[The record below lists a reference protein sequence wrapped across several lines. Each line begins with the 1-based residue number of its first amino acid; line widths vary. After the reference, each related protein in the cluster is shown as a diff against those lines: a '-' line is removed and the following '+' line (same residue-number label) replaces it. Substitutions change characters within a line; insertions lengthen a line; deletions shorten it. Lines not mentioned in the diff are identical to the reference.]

1 MKDISAF
8 IDRTAFKKG
17 NILFFFFLIF
27 CFFSR
32 LNLQFFFI
40 DILSQLAFQILIGGI
55 LLFFILLFLKRFL
68 ASAICVL
75 VCIIF
80 AADIL
85 SSCNHC
91 NAILE
96 DKSQIQNKL
105 RLMSFNISY
114 ENPVENFEN
123 IRKMILSEKP
133 DIVQLQEFSPQMH
146 DKIKTLR
153 SIFPY
158 STELNK
164 PKGIFDSLILSKHPL
179 TNTKIDDNHV
189 VITNL
194 ILNEAEISIL
204 GIHFL
209 PGGTKE
215 TFNNALQ
222 QISYLKTIVNNTNK
236 NLILLGDL
244 NMTSTSK
251 RFVKFLKETNLYTY
265 ASYKNITSTWPAF
278 MPNFLGIQIDHIL
291 FSNNFKMVN
300 KKTSNSF
307 GSDHRPLIVE
317 LSYL

>member
-1 MKDISAF
+1 MKDILAF
-8 IDRTAFKKG
+8 IDKTVFKNG

-40 DILSQLAFQILIGGI
+40 NVLSHLGFQILIGGI
-55 LLFFILLFLKRFL
+55 LLFCILLFLKRFW
-68 ASAICVL
+68 ASMICIF
-75 VCIIF
+75 VCIVF
-80 AADIL
+80 TADIL

-91 NAILE
+91 NAVLK
-96 DKSQIQNKL
+96 DRSQIRNKL
-105 RLMSFNISY
+105 RLISFNISY
-114 ENPVENFEN
+114 ENSVKNFEN

-133 DIVQLQEFSPQMH
+133 DIVQFQEFSPQMQ

-164 PKGIFDSLILSKHPL
+164 PKGPYDSLILSKYPL
-179 TNTKIDDNHV
+179 TNTKVDNNHV

-194 ILNEAEISIL
+194 ILNETEISIV
-204 GIHFL
+204 GIHLL

-215 TFNNALQ
+215 NFNYALQ
-222 QISYLKTIVNNTNK
+222 QISYLKTILSNTSK

-251 RFVKFLKETNLYTY
+251 RFANFLKETNLYTY
-265 ASYKNITSTWPAF
+265 TSYKNITSTWPAF
-278 MPNFLGIQIDHIL
+278 VPNFLGTQIDHIL
-291 FSNNFKMVN
+291 FSNNFKMVD
-300 KKTSNSF
+300 KKTANSF
-307 GSDHRPLIVE
+307 GSVHRPLIVE
-317 LSYL
+317 LSY

>member
-1 MKDISAF
+1 MKDIFTF
-8 IDRTAFKKG
+8 IDRTVFKKG
-17 NILFFFFLIF
+17 NILFLFFLIV

-40 DILSQLAFQILIGGI
+40 DIFSHLGFQILIGGV
-55 LLFFILLFLKRFL
+55 LLFCILLFLKRFW
-68 ASAICVL
+68 ACVICVL

-80 AADIL
+80 TTDIL
-85 SSCNHC
+85 LSCNHC
-91 NAILE
+91 NAALK

-105 RLMSFNISY
+105 RLISFNISY
-114 ENPVENFEN
+114 ENPVENFKN
-123 IRKMILSEKP
+123 IREMILSEKP
-133 DIVQLQEFSPQMH
+133 DIVQFQEFSPQMQ

-164 PKGIFDSLILSKHPL
+164 PKGPYDSLILSKHPL
-179 TNTKIDDNHV
+179 TNTKVEDNHV

-194 ILNEAEISIL
+194 ILNKTEISIV
-204 GIHFL
+204 GIHL
-209 PGGTKE
+209 LTGGTKKN
-215 TFNNALQ
+215 FNNGLQ

-251 RFVKFLKETNLYTY
+251 RFAKFLKETNLYTY
-265 ASYKNITSTWPAF
+265 TSYKNITSTWPAF
-278 MPNFLGIQIDHIL
+278 IPNFLGIQIDHIL
-291 FSNNFKMVN
+291 FSNNFKMVD

-317 LSYL
+317 LSY

>member
-1 MKDISAF
+1 MKDISTF
-8 IDRTAFKKG
+8 IDRTVFKKG

-40 DILSQLAFQILIGGI
+40 DILSHLGFQILIGGA
-55 LLFFILLFLKRFL
+55 LLFCILLFLKRFW
-68 ASAICVL
+68 ASMICIF
-75 VCIIF
+75 VCIVF
-80 AADIL
+80 TADIL

-91 NAILE
+91 NAVLK
-96 DKSQIQNKL
+96 DRSQIRNKL
-105 RLMSFNISY
+105 RLISFNISY

-123 IRKMILSEKP
+123 IRDMILSEKP
-133 DIVQLQEFSPQMH
+133 DIVQFQEFSPQMQ

-164 PKGIFDSLILSKHPL
+164 PKGPFDSLILSKHPL
-179 TNTKIDDNHV
+179 TNTKVDDNHV

-194 ILNEAEISIL
+194 ILNETEISIV
-204 GIHFL
+204 GIHL
-209 PGGTKE
+209 LTGGTKKN
-215 TFNNALQ
+215 FNNALQ
-222 QISYLKTIVNNTNK
+222 QTSYLKTIVSNTNK

-251 RFVKFLKETNLYTY
+251 RFAKFLKETNLYTY
-265 ASYKNITSTWPAF
+265 TSYKNITSTWPAF
-278 MPNFLGIQIDHIL
+278 MPDFLGNQLAHIL
-291 FSNNFKMVN
+291 FSNNFKMVD

-307 GSDHRPLIVE
+307 GSVHRPLVVE
-317 LSYL
+317 LSY

>member
-1 MKDISAF
+1 MKDIFTF
-8 IDRTAFKKG
+8 IDRTVFKKG
-17 NILFFFFLIF
+17 NILFLFFLIV

-40 DILSQLAFQILIGGI
+40 DIFSHLGFQILIGGV
-55 LLFFILLFLKRFL
+55 LLFCILLFLKRFW
-68 ASAICVL
+68 ACVICVL

-80 AADIL
+80 TADIL
-85 SSCNHC
+85 LSCNHC
-91 NAILE
+91 NAVLK

-105 RLMSFNISY
+105 RLINFNISY
-114 ENPVENFEN
+114 NNPVKNFEN
-123 IRKMILSEKP
+123 IREMILSEKP
-133 DIVQLQEFSPQMH
+133 DIVQFQEFSPQMQ

-158 STELNK
+158 STGLNK
-164 PKGIFDSLILSKHPL
+164 PMSPLDSLILSKHPL
-179 TNTKIDDNHV
+179 TNIEVDYNHM

-194 ILNEAEISIL
+194 ILNETEISIV
-204 GIHFL
+204 GIHLL

-215 TFNNALQ
+215 NFNYALQ

-251 RFVKFLKETNLYTY
+251 RFAKFLKETNLYTY
-265 ASYKNITSTWPAF
+265 TSYKNITSTWPAF
-278 MPNFLGIQIDHIL
+278 VPNFLGIQIDHIL
-291 FSNNFKMVN
+291 FSNNFKMVD

-307 GSDHRPLIVE
+307 GSVHRPLIVE
-317 LSYL
+317 LSY

>member
-1 MKDISAF
+1 MKNILAF
-8 IDRTAFKKG
+8 IDRTVFKKG
-17 NILFFFFLIF
+17 NILFFFFLIV

-32 LNLQFFFI
+32 LNLQVFFI
-40 DILSQLAFQILIGGI
+40 DIFSHLGFQILIGGI

-68 ASAICVL
+68 ASVICVF
-75 VCIIF
+75 VCIVF
-80 AADIL
+80 TADIL
-85 SSCNHC
+85 SSCDHC
-91 NAILE
+91 NAVLK
-96 DKSQIQNKL
+96 DRSQIQNKL
-105 RLMSFNISY
+105 RLISFNISY

-123 IRKMILSEKP
+123 IREMILSEKP

-164 PKGIFDSLILSKHPL
+164 PKGPFDSLILSKHPL
-179 TNTKIDDNHV
+179 TNTKVDDKHV

-194 ILNEAEISIL
+194 ILNEVEISIV
-204 GIHFL
+204 GIHL
-209 PGGTKE
+209 LTRGTKKN
-215 TFNNALQ
+215 FNNALQ
-222 QISYLKTIVNNTNK
+222 QINYLKTIVSNTNK

-251 RFVKFLKETNLYTY
+251 KFAKFLKETNLYTY
-265 ASYKNITSTWPAF
+265 TSYKNIISTWPAF

-291 FSNNFKMVN
+291 FSNNFKMVD

-307 GSDHRPLIVE
+307 GSVHRPLIVE
-317 LSYL
+317 LSY

>member
-1 MKDISAF
+1 MKDIFTF
-8 IDRTAFKKG
+8 IDRTVFKKG
-17 NILFFFFLIF
+17 NILFLFFLIV

-40 DILSQLAFQILIGGI
+40 DIFSHLGFQILIGGV
-55 LLFFILLFLKRFL
+55 LLFCILLFLKRFW
-68 ASAICVL
+68 ACVICVL

-80 AADIL
+80 TTDIL
-85 SSCNHC
+85 LSCNHC
-91 NAILE
+91 NAALK

-105 RLMSFNISY
+105 RLISFNISY
-114 ENPVENFEN
+114 ENPVENFKN
-123 IRKMILSEKP
+123 IREMILSEKP
-133 DIVQLQEFSPQMH
+133 DIVQFQEFSPQMQ

-164 PKGIFDSLILSKHPL
+164 PKGPYDSLILSKHPL
-179 TNTKIDDNHV
+179 TNTKVEDNHV

-194 ILNEAEISIL
+194 ILNKTEISIV
-204 GIHFL
+204 GIHL
-209 PGGTKE
+209 LTGGTKKN
-215 TFNNALQ
+215 FNDGLQ

-251 RFVKFLKETNLYTY
+251 RFAKFLKETNLYTY
-265 ASYKNITSTWPAF
+265 TSYKNITSTWPAF
-278 MPNFLGIQIDHIL
+278 IPNFLGIQIDHIL
-291 FSNNFKMVN
+291 FSNNFKMVD

-317 LSYL
+317 LSY